1 MYKNYPVEEYLR
13 VADECRER
21 VRQLLK
27 TRYDELE
34 SERNAVNDHYP
45 FEDLFLKWEEVDDE
59 EAIIEHLLSRL
70 DDYCDGMKE
79 GIRRAHTKMDYPPTD
94 GA

>member
-1 MYKNYPVEEYLR
+1 MYKKYPVEEYLR

-21 VRQLLK
+21 VRLLLK
-27 TRYDELE
+27 NRYNELE
-34 SERNAVNDHYP
+34 SERNAINDHYP

-79 GIRRAHTKMDYPPTD
+79 GIRRSHTKRNYPPAD
-94 GA
+94 DA